1 MTVSASR
8 SFQRDDAE
16 TSRRNE
22 NCFPLPME
30 CVSFQQKQDERD
42 ARFHR
47 LELDKKPRPLPAR
60 AFLTSGPDD

>member
-1 MTVSASR
+1 
-8 SFQRDDAE
+8 
-16 TSRRNE
+16 
-22 NCFPLPME
+22 ME